1 MSLYNPNKQK
11 KFFYPKEPLQKNKSY
26 DCSSKSTRA
35 TSKNI
40 FAMKNQK
47 LFEKVEY
54 HDLYS
59 DLVSTRQSF
68 QYTMQKGFQKEE
80 NEESHNNSF
89 SHLDKFVFK
98 KNKKPYSQKKVKIDI
113 IKYFK
118 EDGDAVNFPLY
129 KENEIKIDIY
139 DDQVKIESA
148 EDDFDSD
155 EGTLE
160 YGKQKVEKDLIEA
173 FAAIR
178 KDKINCFVN
187 YNKFKKFIKK
197 PKRRMDLLKNL
208 PYVTI

>member
-1 MSLYNPNKQK
+1 MG
-11 KFFYPKEPLQKNKSY
+11 F
-26 DCSSKSTRA
+26 
-35 TSKNI
+35 I
-40 FAMKNQK
+40 FR
-47 LFEKVEY
+47 
-54 HDLYS
+54 D
-59 DLVSTRQSF
+59 
-68 QYTMQKGFQKEE
+68 E
-80 NEESHNNSF
+80 NEIY
-89 SHLDKFVFK
+89 L
-98 KNKKPYSQKKVKIDI
+98 
-113 IKYFK
+113 IKDFK
-118 EDGDAVNFPLY
+118 EDGDAVNFALY

-148 EDDFDSD
+148 EDDFASD